1 MTYQLVP
8 PDDHRWNISERAI
21 QTAKSHVVYV
31 LCGVDPN
38 LPMHLWDLLIPKME
52 IQLNLLPQLRAV
64 PKILAYAHHY
74 GPHNYNAHPLAPLG
88 CAVEYHVKPS
98 TRASWGTHAVSG
110 FYVGVSLEHY
120 QCHRCWIKD
129 TKGVWTGHNVLL
141 KHKHPTM
148 PTIIHDDALL
158 TATSDLRKALDG
170 DIPQSQYDKGM
181 VDKFI
186 ATLNANVKNYQ
197 NDTVL
202 RQRVH
207 AAKTKEQRVTAATD
221 ESGEDV
227 CFDKLESEEASPEA
241 DTPAANTRS
250 RVRSGQRSVTQEAL
264 TTVLDISGMGYML
277 TPKITSSRKFP
288 KKFFTEMAAAVLDGD
303 TGMLIEYRHLT
314 KRPKY
319 KAIWRNTF
327 GNEDGRFAQGMPGR
341 ILKEKATNTMFFIKQ
356 DEIPRNRQ
364 RDVTYT
370 NSLQLSWPEEG
381 KRTYAY
387 HHGRGYN

>member
-1 MTYQLVP
+1 M
-8 PDDHRWNISERAI
+8 
-21 QTAKSHVVYV
+21 YV

-88 CAVEYHVKPS
+88 CAVEYHVKPC

-129 TKGVWTGHNVLL
+129 TKDVRTGHIVFF

-250 RVRSGQRSVTQEAL
+250 RVGSSPRSVTQEVL
-264 TTVLDISGMGYML
+264 MTMLDISGTGAML
-277 TPKITSSRKFP
+277 TPQSTKSRKFP
-288 KKFFTEMAAAVLDGD
+288 SKFFTKMANAVLDGD
-303 TGMLIEYRHLT
+303 SGKLLEYRPLM
-314 KRPKY
+314 KYPKY
-319 KAIWRNTF
+319 KEVWGTSF
-327 GNEDGRFAQGMPGR
+327 GNEVGRFAQGMPGR
-341 ILKEKATNTMFFIKQ
+341 VSPKKATNTLFFIN
-356 DEIPRNRQ
+356 ESEVPRDRL
-364 RDVTYT
+364 RDITY
-370 NSLQLSWPEEG
+370 
-381 KRTYAY
+381 
-387 HHGRGYN
+387 GRIV